1 MNLKRGAVGNMVV
14 QGHPYQR
21 VHLGLVRIISHE
33 DSHSHLHSHE
43 LERMIRVE
51 KVLIRS
57 FHPVEIDK

>member
-1 MNLKRGAVGNMVV
+1 MVV

-21 VHLGLVRIISHE
+21 VHLGLVRIIAHE
-33 DSHSHLHSHE
+33 DSHYHLHSHE